1 MTKDKRER
9 ILRDREL
16 GFFGSVTASISH
28 DLNNA
33 MAIIEQTAGLLD
45 DLISGSDDEGAVG
58 KKQLQR
64 IVEKIERQTKRGA
77 AIIRRMNTFAHSVDD
92 PEKDLELG
100 QLVTDVI
107 ALSNRMAERRRVQL
121 EAIAAPRTVPI
132 KANAFRAQQAVYL
145 SIQQL
150 VAVVPEG
157 DKIAISAAMDS
168 EACVEAEGAAGD
180 SSQEVDLTYLA
191 LLMEELGGS
200 VDSTIAEGKVSIRLT
215 FKK

>member
-1 MTKDKRER
+1 MAKDERDR

-28 DLNNA
+28 DLNNTI
-33 MAIIEQTAGLLD
+33 AIIEQTVGLLD
-45 DLISGSDDEGAVG
+45 DLILECDDGGTVE

-100 QLVTDVI
+100 QLVGEVI
-107 ALSNRMAERRRVQL
+107 ALATRMAERRRVRL
-121 EAIAAPRTVPI
+121 EAIAAPENVPI
-132 KANAFRAQQAVYL
+132 KANAFQAQQAVYL
-145 SIQQL
+145 SIREL

-157 DKIAISAAMDS
+157 DKIAISAGMDS
-168 EACVEAEGAAGD
+168 EAYVVAEGAVGD
-180 SSQEVDLTYLA
+180 SSRDVDLAYLEI
-191 LLMEELGGS
+191 LMNELGGA
-200 VDSTIAEGKVSIRLT
+200 VDSTTENGKAAIRLT
-215 FKK
+215 FHK